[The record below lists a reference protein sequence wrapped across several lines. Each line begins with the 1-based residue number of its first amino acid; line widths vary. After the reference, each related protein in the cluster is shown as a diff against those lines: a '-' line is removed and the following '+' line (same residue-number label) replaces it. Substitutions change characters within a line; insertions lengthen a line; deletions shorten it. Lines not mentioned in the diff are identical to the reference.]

1 MSSPS
6 FSAIVTLE
14 SALALLS
21 ESLENLRAAGS
32 IEVAQLG
39 EQVRMAAESA
49 GKVRESVLSK
59 TPEASPQSRQELD
72 ALVEKIRETL
82 EARRV
87 EQQQSRLLALAAEL
101 ECGTV
106 VHRRALRVSEVNQL
120 REQAVA
126 ELRAHAQSEAPPTLP
141 GPTAAQW
148 VEWAC
153 GLQEPHDAECLQL
166 LQSGFARLDHFVAN
180 LEPNS
185 WRGAE
190 LPAPEILPGADT
202 SRDSKPSHSSN
213 SETSSLEM
221 PVASSLLPQM
231 ETDASNHR
239 EEKARHRSGIYR

>member
-21 ESLENLRAAGS
+21 EKLENLRAAGS

-126 ELRAHAQSEAPPTLP
+126 ELRPMRNRKRRQRYPVQQRHNGSS
-141 GPTAAQW
+141 GR
-148 VEWAC
+148 VAC
-153 GLQEPHDAECLQL
+153 RSRTMLNVCSFCKVGLHV
-166 LQSGFARLDHFVAN
+166 STI
-180 LEPNS
+180 S
-185 WRGAE
+185 
-190 LPAPEILPGADT
+190 
-202 SRDSKPSHSSN
+202 
-213 SETSSLEM
+213 
-221 PVASSLLPQM
+221 
-231 ETDASNHR
+231 
-239 EEKARHRSGIYR
+239 